1 MHQESSAG
9 PDWRLIQCQS
19 RIGYTFRQPELLAE
33 ALTHASRAE
42 SRVSSNERLEFLGDA
57 ILGMVICEELFH
69 RFPSLLEG
77 ELTRIKSVV
86 VSRSTCAKISRSL
99 KLGELLFLGK
109 GMTTQPT
116 LPSSLLADV
125 FESLVA
131 AIYLDG
137 GMSPARE
144 FVSRFMFP
152 FLDDAACKSGDDNYK
167 SQLQHVAQRDLGE
180 TPTYMVT
187 NEEGP
192 DHCKRFQVAARISG
206 QRFPPA
212 WGKTKKQAEQL
223 AAKNALDTL
232 LDDQKVAASE
242 LASEE

>member
-9 PDWRLIQCQS
+9 SDWRLAQCQS
-19 RIGYTFRQPELLAE
+19 RIGYSFQQPRILLE

-57 ILGMVICEELFH
+57 ILGMVICEELFY
-69 RFPSLLEG
+69 RFPHLLEG
-77 ELTRIKSVV
+77 ELTRIKSAV
-86 VSRSTCAKISRSL
+86 VSRSTCAKISRSM

-137 GMSPARE
+137 GMVAARE
-144 FVSRFMFP
+144 FVSRTMFP
-152 FLDDAACKSGDDNYK
+152 FLDNAACKSTDDNYK

-180 TPTYMVT
+180 TPIYVVT
-187 NEEGP
+187 DEEGP
-192 DHCKRFQVAARISG
+192 DHCKRFKVAARVNR
-206 QRFPPA
+206 QQFPAA

-223 AAKNALDTL
+223 AAKNALDAL
-232 LDDQKVAASE
+232 LANDQIGLDG
-242 LASEE
+242 LADED